1 MCFQQSAIIY
11 YRVECQSCIV
21 NPACLSGVSAAEPP
35 HAQVEHAGAED
46 LEAVLVARL
55 PELGPG
61 IHLELQEVE
70 PVVGERQKRMKILT
84 LSHNY

>member
-1 MCFQQSAIIY
+1 MQRTAQRFCS
-11 YRVECQSCIV
+11 SIV
-21 NPACLSGVSAAEPP
+21 NPPCLSGVSAAKPP

-70 PVVGERQKRMKILT
+70 PVVGEGQKRMKIVT
-84 LSHNY
+84 LSHNYYVPK